1 MARSW
6 FVRLIV
12 PLAATVPHLAG
23 DTIDLRNGKSL
34 EGTFIGG
41 SARQVEFLPASGA
54 TMKIPL
60 TDVVA
65 VHFSAPPVKAPPPP
79 PAPPV
84 ARPPVVIPAGS
95 AVRIRTT
102 DLIDVDTSQA
112 GAQFRGAIDDPIMSG
127 GDVVVPRGAVV
138 VLVASKVK
146 QGGRFKGSDAIEL
159 KINSITVRGRLY
171 PVVTSIAEA
180 KTDGEGKKTGRKV
193 IGGAGLGAI
202 VGGIA
207 GGGTGA
213 AIGALAGGGAG
224 AAVSASAQPHLKIP
238 PETRLEFT
246 FSSDWKI
253 P

>member
-1 MARSW
+1 MPRSW
-6 FVRLIV
+6 FVRIIL
-12 PLAATVPHLAG
+12 PLAVTVPQLVG
-23 DTIDLRNGKSL
+23 DSIELRNGKNL

-65 VHFSAPPVKAPPPP
+65 IHFSAPPQKAPPPP
-79 PAPPV
+79 PPAP
-84 ARPPVVIPAGS
+84 RPPVVIPAGS
-95 AVRIRTT
+95 VVRIRTT

-127 GDVVVPRGAVV
+127 GDVIVPRGSVV

-146 QGGRFKGSDAIEL
+146 QGGRFKGSDVVEL
-159 KINSITVRGRLY
+159 KINAITVRGRLY

-180 KTDGEGKKTGRKV
+180 KTEGEGKKTGRKA

-224 AAVSASAQPHLKIP
+224 VAIAASGQPHLKIP

-246 FSSDWKI
+246 LSSDWKI